1 MSKFD
6 AGKHAKY
13 TEETA
18 PSKKLVGTKIP
29 DTKRL
34 DAQRTPK
41 STAARQEAFD
51 QAKLDPGAFNR
62 PGTQNKAK

>member
-1 MSKFD
+1 MSQFD
-6 AGKHAKY
+6 HGKHPKY
-13 TEETA
+13 TDETA
-18 PSKKLVGTKIP
+18 PTKALIGKNIP

-41 STAARQEAFD
+41 STAARQADFD
-51 QAKLDPGAFNR
+51 SSKLDAGAFNR